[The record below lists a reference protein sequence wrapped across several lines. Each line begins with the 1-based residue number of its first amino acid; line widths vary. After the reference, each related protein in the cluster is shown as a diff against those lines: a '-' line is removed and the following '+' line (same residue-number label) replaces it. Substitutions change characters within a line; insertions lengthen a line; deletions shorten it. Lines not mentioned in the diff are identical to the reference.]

1 MIGMGIWDGQV
12 CDTMSVQDSLDQ
24 IREEQNRSDE
34 EDYCGLPVQYTSDG
48 YVKWYM
54 NTGLAPSIL
63 FFHNNSISRL
73 YIN

>member
-1 MIGMGIWDGQV
+1 MGIWDGQV

-48 YVKWYM
+48 YVK
-54 NTGLAPSIL
+54 
-63 FFHNNSISRL
+63 
-73 YIN
+73 